1 MIDQDDDEDDDG
13 DGVRDGD
20 GDGDDDIVAY
30 AAGATGGLNIK
41 TDFENRFGLDQ
52 MQASK
57 QFVERT
63 KPCGLFLS
71 S

>member
-1 MIDQDDDEDDDG
+1 MIDHDDDEDDDG

-41 TDFENRFGLDQ
+41 TVFENRFGLDQ

-57 QFVERT
+57 QFVVRT
-63 KPCGLFLS
+63 KSCGLF
-71 S
+71 